1 VSTQLP
7 TVNSASVGR
16 CAHTLEALA
25 LDMRQSGSVGGRGL
39 VWDEEMD
46 RVEYERV
53 QGLAGRVREMRE
65 RLA

>member
-1 VSTQLP
+1 MNQADLSTL
-7 TVNSASVGR
+7 TA

-53 QGLAGRVREMRE
+53 KGLAGRVREICGRGG
-65 RLA
+65 A